1 MDSGWSPTTTVEVG
15 PGTHS
20 DIHSKCSQTPVSIAS
35 FSECLFENNV
45 AAWRPGGMFV
55 MQMNT
60 IIDSC
65 EFRTTFGDILIQQ
78 GVPIPSVAKLVRYS
92 DGDTL
97 LLRRYARPL

>member
-1 MDSGWSPTTTVEVG
+1 
-15 PGTHS
+15 
-20 DIHSKCSQTPVSIAS
+20 
-35 FSECLFENNV
+35 
-45 AAWRPGGMFV
+45 MFV

-92 DGDTL
+92 DGDAL